1 MTLLLQLLA
10 LHFLCDFPL
19 QGDFLARG
27 KNHNA
32 PLPCVPWQLCLV
44 AHATIH
50 AGAYSM
56 LVQWEAAAI
65 VGWLHLFID
74 YAKSEGWFDSQGI
87 RMGLIPGPS
96 RRAFWVDQALHVL
109 VLVLLAAREAAQ

>member
-1 MTLLLQLLA
+1 VTLLLQLLA

-32 PLPCVPWQLCLV
+32 QLPGVPWQLCLV

-50 AGAYSM
+50 AGAYSL
-56 LVQWEAAAI
+56 LVPLEWAAL
-65 VGWLHLFID
+65 VGWLHLLVD
-74 YAKSEGWFDSQGI
+74 YAKCEGWFDSLGA
-87 RMGLIPGPS
+87 RLGLIPGPS
-96 RRAFWVDQALHVL
+96 RRAFWIDQSLHVL
-109 VLVLLAAREAAQ
+109 VLVLLAAREAAR